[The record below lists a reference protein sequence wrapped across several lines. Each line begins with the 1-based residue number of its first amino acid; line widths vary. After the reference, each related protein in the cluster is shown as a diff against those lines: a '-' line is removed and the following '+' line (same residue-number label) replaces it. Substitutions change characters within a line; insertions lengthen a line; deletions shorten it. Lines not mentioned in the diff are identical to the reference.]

1 MTCPRS
7 SNGPE
12 IQIQVCPTPETLTHN
27 PYSITDIQLLIF
39 AEEMNGPMDK
49 GMLEHL
55 TRTRDSQVPR
65 VPRYNNWIG
74 ILRGKTKGTFA
85 FYKMKYWCS
94 QRGTKKKRGTERNSG
109 LICFG
114 KKCKYM
120 KMLVE
125 YSHAHFVG
133 NRWDFPGALLVLR
146 WPEYSTWMLCLENGL
161 IIFVSN

>member
-12 IQIQVCPTPETLTHN
+12 IQIQVCPSPETLTHN

-94 QRGTKKKRGTERNSG
+94 QRGTKKKEEQRGIQGWSALEKSVN
-109 LICFG
+109 IW
-114 KKCKYM
+114 KCWLNIHMPILWGIDGISLELCLYWDD
-120 KMLVE
+120 L
-125 YSHAHFVG
+125 STAHG
-133 NRWDFPGALLVLR
+133 CCVLR
-146 WPEYSTWMLCLENGL
+146 MA
-161 IIFVSN
+161 